1 MLEGR
6 AGVEATSLM
15 LQLPLLR
22 LQAKRGQGQP
32 VLVLP
37 GFMTDDTS
45 TIVLRTFLSS
55 IGYKTQGWGLGIN
68 NGRMMDLLPPV
79 YEKIKQIKADTNQ
92 KVILVGWSR
101 GGIIS
106 REIARD
112 YPQDIDRVITIGSPG
127 MGGIEVSS
135 IGDWVRKETGLTPVM
150 MKTLLR
156 QRQSTPITVPIR
168 SIYSRLDGVVA
179 WQACLDHESPDV
191 EHFEIH
197 GTHIGMGTNAEV
209 FRLLTKLLRG

>member
-1 MLEGR
+1 M
-6 AGVEATSLM
+6 
-15 LQLPLLR
+15 
-22 LQAKRGQGQP
+22 
-32 VLVLP
+32 LVLP

-79 YEKIKQIKADTNQ
+79 YEKIKQMKADTNQ

-112 YPQDIDRVITIGSPG
+112 YPQDIDRVITIGSPV

-135 IGDWVRKETGLTPVM
+135 IGEWVRKETGLTPVM

-156 QRQSTPITVPIR
+156 
-168 SIYSRLDGVVA
+168 
-179 WQACLDHESPDV
+179 
-191 EHFEIH
+191 
-197 GTHIGMGTNAEV
+197 
-209 FRLLTKLLRG
+209 

>member
-22 LQAKRGQGQP
+22 LKAKRGQGQP

-79 YEKIKQIKADTNQ
+79 YEKIKQMKADTNQ

-112 YPQDIDRVITIGSPG
+112 YPQDIDRVITIGSPV

-135 IGDWVRKETGLTPVM
+135 IGEWVRKETGLTPVM

-156 QRQSTPITVPIR
+156 
-168 SIYSRLDGVVA
+168 
-179 WQACLDHESPDV
+179 
-191 EHFEIH
+191 
-197 GTHIGMGTNAEV
+197 
-209 FRLLTKLLRG
+209 

>member
-22 LQAKRGQGQP
+22 LKAKRGQGQP

-112 YPQDIDRVITIGSPG
+112 YPQDIDRVITIGSPV

-135 IGDWVRKETGLTPVM
+135 IGEWVRKETGLTPVM

-156 QRQSTPITVPIR
+156 QRQRQLRFRSEASIVAWMVLLPGKLVWIMIVQMLNILKFMVPI
-168 SIYSRLDGVVA
+168 SVWGLMLKFFVY
-179 WQACLDHESPDV
+179 
-191 EHFEIH
+191 
-197 GTHIGMGTNAEV
+197 
-209 FRLLTKLLRG
+209 

>member
-1 MLEGR
+1 
-6 AGVEATSLM
+6 
-15 LQLPLLR
+15 
-22 LQAKRGQGQP
+22 

-37 GFMTDDTS
+37 EFMTDDTS
-45 TIVLRTFLSS
+45 TIVLRAFLSS
-55 IGYKTQGWGLGIN
+55 IDYKTQGWGLGIN

-112 YPQDIDRVITIGSPG
+112 YPQDIERVITIGSRV
-127 MGGIEVSS
+127 MGRIEVSN
-135 IGDWVRKETGLTPVM
+135 IGDWVRKEMGLTSVM

-156 QRQSTPITVPIR
+156 QRQSTPITFPIG
-168 SIYSRLDGVVA
+168 SIYSQLDGVAA

-191 EHFEIH
+191 
-197 GTHIGMGTNAEV
+197 
-209 FRLLTKLLRG
+209 

>member
-22 LQAKRGQGQP
+22 LKAKRGQGQP

-79 YEKIKQIKADTNQ
+79 YEKIKQMKADTNQ

-112 YPQDIDRVITIGSPG
+112 YPQDIDRVITIGSPV

-135 IGDWVRKETGLTPVM
+135 IGEWVRKETGLTPVM

-156 QRQSTPITVPIR
+156 QRQRQLRFRSEASIVAWMVLLPGKLVWIMRVQMLNILKFMVPI
-168 SIYSRLDGVVA
+168 SVWGLMLKFFVY
-179 WQACLDHESPDV
+179 
-191 EHFEIH
+191 
-197 GTHIGMGTNAEV
+197 
-209 FRLLTKLLRG
+209 

>member
-22 LQAKRGQGQP
+22 LKAKRGQGQP

-112 YPQDIDRVITIGSPG
+112 YPQDIDRVITIGSPV

-156 QRQSTPITVPIR
+156 QRQRQLRFRSEASIVAWMVLLPGKLVWIMRVQMLNILKFMVPI
-168 SIYSRLDGVVA
+168 SVWGLMLKFFVY
-179 WQACLDHESPDV
+179 
-191 EHFEIH
+191 
-197 GTHIGMGTNAEV
+197 
-209 FRLLTKLLRG
+209 